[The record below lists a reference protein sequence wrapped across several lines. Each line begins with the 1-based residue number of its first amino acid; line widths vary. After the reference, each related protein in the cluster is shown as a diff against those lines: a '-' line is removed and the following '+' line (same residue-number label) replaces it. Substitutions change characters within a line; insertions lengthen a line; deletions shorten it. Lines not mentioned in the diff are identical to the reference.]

1 MREIALKAVASE
13 KNFTLPPPPPFTA
26 TSTMGMLVAFS
37 KAYIRTEIQMLAH
50 PGYGIFKITT
60 CKKNK

>member
-13 KNFTLPPPPPFTA
+13 KNFTLPPFTA